1 MIEIFYRSEGRISVS
16 QSESVFAEL
25 QKSDV
30 VWIDLL
36 SPTGEE
42 KRATESFLGTTIQSR
57 AQAEEIESSSRFFE
71 NERAVFANTSFV
83 IPGPEEY
90 SMETVSF
97 VLCDSVL
104 ATIR

>member
-1 MIEIFYRSEGRISVS
+1 MIEIFFRSEGRISVS

-57 AQAEEIESSSRFFE
+57 AQAEEIRHSRPSGRAESVSRA
-71 NERAVFANTSFV
+71 AVQALNA
-83 IPGPEEY
+83 
-90 SMETVSF
+90 
-97 VLCDSVL
+97 SV
-104 ATIR
+104 RSCP